1 MSQPSSLPDADEELL
16 VDFQKEYV
24 SAANRAA
31 ALEQWCARHV
41 PLVQRLRARA
51 VMVDAFAKAQPEAQ
65 PEAVESVKAEPLQ
78 LGEFRIDGTIGGGME
93 KVYLAWQPRLN
104 RKVAIK
110 TVRGGRSTPDARER
124 FLRQQRVLAGLHQT
138 HIVPIFAAGEEG

>member
-93 KVYLAWQPRLN
+93 KVYLAFYEGNERGRRAYEKAGYRLEGTLPRD
-104 RKVAIK
+104 AWHD
-110 TVRGGRSTPDARER
+110 GRFVTSY
-124 FLRQQRVLAGLHQT
+124 VM
-138 HIVPIFAAGEEG
+138 AAYRDDPLYRS